1 MPHRAPAPAP
11 RPVDPE
17 ALARRARLEARSMPP
32 WVALALL
39 VACLLAVNLTASLFR
54 SSTAALEG
62 PAGRDGMPAV
72 PVVVEHPVRD
82 PG

>member
-1 MPHRAPAPAP
+1 MSLRADAPAP

-17 ALARRARLEARSMPP
+17 ALARRARVEARASMPP

-39 VACLLAVNLTASLFR
+39 VACLLAVNLAASLLR
-54 SSTAALEG
+54 SSSDAFEG
-62 PAGRDGMPAV
+62 PVGRDGV
-72 PVVVEHPVRD
+72 PTVVVEHPARD